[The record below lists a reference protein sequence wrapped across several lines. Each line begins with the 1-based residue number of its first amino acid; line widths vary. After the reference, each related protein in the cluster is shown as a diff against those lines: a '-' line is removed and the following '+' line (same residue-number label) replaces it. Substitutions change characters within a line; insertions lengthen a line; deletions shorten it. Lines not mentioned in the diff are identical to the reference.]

1 MRFIDKMNGNNF
13 NLVVS
18 CPVNDY
24 DFVKAAWENGAD
36 AVKVHL
42 NVNHHASG
50 TGFKTLKEEYDFV
63 ERILSE
69 SPVPV
74 GVVVGGSVADVAKD
88 FSNVLE
94 ENFDFLSLYGHHAT
108 TQVLE
113 QNKIT
118 KMIACDYSYTSSDI
132 QALEKLGVEI
142 LEVSI
147 MHQDDYGT
155 SLTIKD
161 LARYKHINNLVNI
174 PTLIPTQKKIETSD
188 LKSIRDVGFNG
199 IMIGA
204 VVTTKD
210 FDTYVE
216 TIRSFRKA
224 IDSL

>member
-1 MRFIDKMNGNNF
+1 MRGDNF

-18 CPVNDY
+18 CPVNEY
-24 DFVKAAWENGAD
+24 EFVKAAWENGAD

-63 ERILSE
+63 KRILEE

-74 GVVVGGSVADVAKD
+74 GIVVGGSPESVASD
-88 FSNVLE
+88 FGNVLKE
-94 ENFDFLSLYGHHAT
+94 GFDFLSLYGHHAT
-108 TQVLE
+108 TEVLE

-132 QALEKLGVEI
+132 QSLEKLGIEI

-155 SLTIKD
+155 PLTLKD
-161 LARYKHINNLVNI
+161 LARYEHINNLVNI

-188 LKSIRDVGFNG
+188 LKSVKDVGFNG

-210 FDTYVE
+210 FDTYIE
-216 TIRSFRKA
+216 TIRSFRNA

>member
-1 MRFIDKMNGNNF
+1 MRGDNF

-18 CPVNDY
+18 CPVNEY
-24 DFVKAAWENGAD
+24 EFVKAAWENGAD

-63 ERILSE
+63 KRILEE

-74 GVVVGGSVADVAKD
+74 GIVAGGSPESVASD
-88 FSNVLE
+88 FGNVLKE
-94 ENFDFLSLYGHHAT
+94 GFDFLSLYGHHAT
-108 TQVLE
+108 TEVLE

-132 QALEKLGVEI
+132 QSLEKLGIEI

-155 SLTIKD
+155 PLTLKD
-161 LARYKHINNLVNI
+161 LARYEHINNLVNI

-188 LKSIRDVGFNG
+188 LKSVKDVGFNG

-216 TIRSFRKA
+216 TIRSFRNA